1 MESKVVLSIDC
12 GTQSVRA
19 MLFNQKGELL
29 DKAQQHFQP
38 YVSPTPDWAE
48 HDAEQYWEYL
58 CNVTRE
64 LQKQSTDLFSKIE
77 AVTLTTQRDTAVF
90 VDHYG
95 KPLRPA
101 VIWMDQRKL
110 KEPLPFNKTQAL
122 ALRLT
127 GMRETAISFNRNCPA
142 HWVQKKEPKIWKETH
157 RVLLL
162 SGYLLFRMTGLYRDS
177 DAAQAGKVPFNH
189 KNRKWEPSFSIKGQI
204 FQIPVE
210 KLPELVEPGGII
222 GELTEH
228 AARETGLPQ
237 GMQVIASAS
246 DKGCETIGSGCMDD
260 KTASISLGSQASI
273 QTTTKRYFEPLRFI
287 PPFAAMIPGKY
298 NPEIQVYKGYW
309 MISWFEHEFA
319 EKEIQEAKKLGVTP
333 ESLLNER
340 LKAVPAGSDGLILQP
355 FWGAGVKKPEARGTI
370 LGFNDQHTR
379 IHIYRAIIEGIG
391 YALLEGAKQ
400 IEKKLGH
407 SFTSITISGGGS
419 QSDEICQITANLFNL
434 PVCRVQTHET
444 SGLGAA
450 ISGFVGLGV
459 YNTFEEAIS
468 EMVQKTDWFEP
479 DQKEAKIYQALYQR
493 VYQHTYKRLKP
504 LYKELR
510 QIMKEINDEQ
520 GV

>member
-29 DKAQQHFQP
+29 DKVKQSFQP
-38 YVSPTPDWAE
+38 YTSPQLDWAE
-48 HDAEQYWEYL
+48 QDADQYWENL
-58 CNVTRE
+58 CEVTRG
-64 LQKQSTDLFSKIE
+64 LQKQSPENFAKIE

-90 VDHYG
+90 LDHRG
-95 KPLRPA
+95 RPLRPA

-127 GMRETAISFNRNCPA
+127 GMRETAILYNRNCPA
-142 HWVQKKEPKIWKETH
+142 HWVKKMEPEIWEQTH

-162 SGYLLFRMTGLYRDS
+162 SGYLLYRLTGRYRDS

-189 KNRKWEPSFSIKGQI
+189 KTRKWEPRFSIKGQI
-204 FQIPVE
+204 FQIPKE
-210 KLPELVEPGGII
+210 MLPELIEPGQKI
-222 GELTEH
+222 GEITE
-228 AARETGLPQ
+228 AAALETAMPVGLL
-237 GMQVIASAS
+237 VIASAS

-260 KTASISLGSQASI
+260 TTASISLGSQASI

-287 PPFAAMIPGKY
+287 PPFAAMIPGQF

-309 MISWFEHEFA
+309 MISWFEREFA
-319 EKEIQEAKKLGVTP
+319 EVETQEAKELGVTP
-333 ESLLNER
+333 ESLLNKR
-340 LKAVPAGSDGLILQP
+340 LAAVPAGSDGLILQP
-355 FWGAGVKKPEARGTI
+355 LWGAGVKKPEARGSI

-391 YALLEGAKQ
+391 YALLEGAEQ

-407 SFTSITISGGGS
+407 SFTSVAISGGGS
-419 QSDEICQITANLFNL
+419 QSDAICQITANLFNL
-434 PVCRVQTHET
+434 SVYRVQTHET

-459 YNTFEEAIS
+459 YKTFEEAIAQ
-468 EMVQKTDWFEP
+468 MVQKTDWFEP
-479 DQKEAKIYQALYQR
+479 DPKEAKIYRLLYQR
-493 VYQHTYKRLKP
+493 IYQNTYKRLKP

-520 GV
+520 SV